1 MNNQALAAYAKK
13 VPFVVKAGI
22 EGLAD
27 DNRLGMAVALMEKG
41 RMTFSEMEAEFGL
54 NPDTL
59 SRYLTALQ
67 RGDLVRN
74 YYEKV
79 DGGQFSYYETTGLP
93 EALLDAFFVATR
105 KTDEGEERPTRPCG
119 IDAAGRG
126 GPDSKAV

>member
-1 MNNQALAAYAKK
+1 MKNQALAAYAKK

-27 DNRLGMAVALMEKG
+27 DNRLGIAVALMEKG

-59 SRYLTALQ
+59 NRYLTALQ

-74 YYEKV
+74 YYEKG
-79 DGGQFSYYETTGLP
+79 DGGSYSYYEATGVP
-93 EALLDAFFVATR
+93 AALLDAFFVATSNA
-105 KTDEGEERPTRPCG
+105 KEGEG
-119 IDAAGRG
+119 S
-126 GPDSKAV
+126 PD

>member
-27 DNRLGMAVALMEKG
+27 DNRLGIAVALMEKG

-74 YYEKV
+74 YYEKRGG
-79 DGGQFSYYETTGLP
+79 DGGSYSYYEATDVP
-93 EALLDAFFVATR
+93 AALLDAFFVATS
-105 KTDEGEERPTRPCG
+105 KAKEGEG
-119 IDAAGRG
+119 S
-126 GPDSKAV
+126 PD

>member
-27 DNRLGMAVALMEKG
+27 DNRLGIAVALMEKG
-41 RMTFSEMEAEFGL
+41 RMTFSEMEAEFDL

-59 SRYLTALQ
+59 SRYLNALQ

-74 YYEKV
+74 YYEKRGG
-79 DGGQFSYYETTGLP
+79 DGGSYSYYEATGVP
-93 EALLDAFFVATR
+93 AALLDAFFVAMS
-105 KTDEGEERPTRPCG
+105 KVKEGEG
-119 IDAAGRG
+119 S
-126 GPDSKAV
+126 PD